1 MISQKFL
8 LLILLFSFVFK
19 FKLIHAFD
27 YPIKNEDFKNGTLI
41 LDSPGIYYL
50 EENIIF
56 DPNPPLDDTN
66 VLDVVE
72 CCKPKLHQF
81 KSNGG
86 IYDDSHYILGFF
98 TVISVIG
105 SDITIDLNGYSIEV
119 SERFALMQRFA
130 SLIELATSPFVPSQG
145 PANFGLNFNSGE
157 NIIIRNG
164 KLGLSPHHAI
174 HGNSNKNVLLEYLD
188 IENFEVAA
196 IHFNAVDG
204 LEINHVNIITNRLDI
219 PVLGIFSAATFI
231 RPFLNFLKEENV
243 LLTLR
248 VKGIELDSS
257 SMLNDIDNLIYET
270 YTDLIIKNNDKI
282 IDIYY
287 YELVGNKDGLIDGNC
302 YGIVT
307 NSFGVAVNGFPSS
320 FKAPFTTIPSKNI
333 KINNVLIQGLKA
345 NINEIVAIGFED
357 SAINDPVGA
366 LFQIFNKYINDD
378 YITIESYQNDH
389 VYIGNPISNAQAFV
403 GKAIINKLFD
413 GSSFD
418 VSRNKI
424 NHIIITWIES
434 YKLNNYGLLSN
445 LTNMQGV
452 SRLCGGDSMFHV
464 NKGLVAVKIDGTH
477 NFDIENCNIQHI
489 ENYGK
494 FENID
499 CDQNNRNHPS
509 ATLDEYQG
517 SNTRGFS
524 FSGSHIG
531 SLKNSYVE
539 MIHSSYGKS
548 IAYDILQD
556 SNKIDIENCDGA
568 WFYSFQDKQNIG
580 IHLSKN
586 SFDNIVKNVCFIDD
600 NNNLDNIFN
609 EANYYNEVYIKKG
622 CHV

>member
-1 MISQKFL
+1 MRNEKL
-8 LLILLFSFVFK
+8 LLILLLVFN
-19 FKLIHAFD
+19 FKLIDALD
-27 YPIKNEDFKNGTLI
+27 YSIKNEDLKNGTLI
-41 LDSPGIYYL
+41 IDSSGIYYL

-56 DPNPPLDDTN
+56 DPNPPLDN
-66 VLDVVE
+66 SNIEDVVE

-86 IYDDSHYILGFF
+86 IYDDDHYILGFF

-105 SDITIDLNGYSIEV
+105 SNITIDLNGYSIEF

-164 KLGLSPHHAI
+164 KLGLSSHHAI
-174 HGNSNKNVLLEYLD
+174 HGNSNKNILLEDLE
-188 IENFEVAA
+188 IFNFEVAA

-204 LEINHVNIITNRLDI
+204 LEINNVNIVSNRLDI

-231 RPFLNFLKEENV
+231 RPFLNFLKEENIP
-243 LLTLR
+243 LNLK
-248 VKGIELDSS
+248 VKGIELDSNII
-257 SMLNDIDNLIYET
+257 LNDIDNLIYET

-282 IDIYY
+282 IDTYY
-287 YELVGNKDGLIDGNC
+287 YELIGNKDGLLDGNC

-333 KINNVLIQGLKA
+333 KINNVLIEGLKT

-357 SAINDPVGA
+357 SAVNDPIGA
-366 LFQIFNKYINDD
+366 LFQIFNKYISGD
-378 YITIESYQNDH
+378 YITIESYQNDY
-389 VYIGNPISNAQAFV
+389 VYIGNPVSNAQAFV
-403 GKAIINKLFD
+403 GKAIINGFFD

-434 YKLNNYGLLSN
+434 HKLNNYGLLSN
-445 LTNMQGV
+445 LTNMQGF
-452 SRLCGGDSMFHV
+452 SRMCGGDSMFHV

-477 NFDIENCNIQHI
+477 NFGIENCNIQNI

-524 FSGSHIG
+524 FSGSHKG
-531 SLKNSYVE
+531 FLKNSYIE

-556 SNKIDIENCDGA
+556 SNEIEIKNCDGA
-568 WFYSFQDKQNIG
+568 WFHSFQDKQSIG

-586 SFDNIVKNVCFIDD
+586 SFDNTVKNVCFIDD
-600 NNNLDNIFN
+600 NDNSLDKIFN
-609 EANYYNEVYIKKG
+609 EASYYNEVYIKKG